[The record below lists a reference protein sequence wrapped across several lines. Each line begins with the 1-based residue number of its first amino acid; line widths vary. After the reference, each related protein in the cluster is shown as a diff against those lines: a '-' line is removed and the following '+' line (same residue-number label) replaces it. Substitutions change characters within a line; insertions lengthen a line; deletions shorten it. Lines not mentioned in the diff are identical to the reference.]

1 MPGAG
6 LRPYP
11 NVREGWNLMRAIPSR
26 IRWLVPGVVA
36 GAVALAA
43 VGVTLS
49 ASATPSLPP
58 KSPAQ
63 LLVALQT
70 ANVSGLSGTVVQ
82 TSALGLPSLPVPTG
96 GQGSSDLTS
105 LVSGSHTMRIWYAG
119 PQRVRMALLGT
130 LGESDVIRNGR
141 DVWLWNSDQNS
152 ATHLALPAQA
162 KSAPGELPND
172 LPKTP
177 QEAADAVLKLLGPTT
192 DVATNGTETVAG
204 RSAYGLVLSPKDSRS
219 LIGSVRLAVDAE
231 RSVPLRMQVLPKN
244 SSTPAFAVGFTQV
257 SFATPDQRQFQ
268 FSPPPGAK
276 VTEQATSGEEPKGKT
291 QPGATPGSAAAPPRT
306 VGTGWT
312 TVAAAQL
319 PADLLSAATGRG
331 GSASNDNGGMTLGA
345 ILASLPRVSGAWGSG
360 RLLTGNGFSMV
371 ITDDGRLAVGAVGP
385 DLLYAALGQR

>member
-1 MPGAG
+1 
-6 LRPYP
+6 
-11 NVREGWNLMRAIPSR
+11 MRVISSR
-26 IRWLVPGVVA
+26 TRWLVPGVVA

-63 LLVALQT
+63 LLVALQS

-82 TSALGLPSLPVPTG
+82 TSALGLPSLPVPSG

-105 LVSGSHTMRIWYAG
+105 LVSGSHTIRIWYAG

-141 DVWLWNSDQNS
+141 DVWLWNSDRNT
-152 ATHLALPAQA
+152 ATHVALPAQQA
-162 KSAPGELPND
+162 KPSPGDLPGN

-219 LIGSVRLAVDAE
+219 LIGSVRVAVDAE
-231 RSVPLRMQVLPKN
+231 RSVPLRVQVLPKN

-257 SFATPDQRQFQ
+257 SFATPDQREFQ

-276 VTEQATSGEEPKGKT
+276 VTEQSTNGRQPNGEPR
-291 QPGATPGSAAAPPRT
+291 PGSNPGPAGTSPRT

-312 TVAAAQL
+312 TVAVARV
-319 PADLLSAATGRG
+319 PADLLGAASGRG
-331 GSASNDNGGMTLGA
+331 GSASNDNGGVNLGA

-385 DLLYAALGQR
+385 DLLYAALGHR